1 MWRAGKRSIID
12 LFNECRDWSA
22 TTAFERVVIKELE
35 RLTGAPEPDP
45 GHIEVDH
52 LWKQLTAILINADCL
67 LEGNSKLR
75 NTITNFA
82 SRDPQDLRS
91 AGLISPRFIQNTS

>member
-22 TTAFERVVIKELE
+22 TTAFERGVNKELE
-35 RLTGAPEPDP
+35 KLTASPEAAP
-45 GHIEVDH
+45 GHIEVN
-52 LWKQLTAILINADCL
+52 LPWQQLTSILINADCL

-91 AGLISPRFIQNTS
+91 AGLISPRFIQNTG